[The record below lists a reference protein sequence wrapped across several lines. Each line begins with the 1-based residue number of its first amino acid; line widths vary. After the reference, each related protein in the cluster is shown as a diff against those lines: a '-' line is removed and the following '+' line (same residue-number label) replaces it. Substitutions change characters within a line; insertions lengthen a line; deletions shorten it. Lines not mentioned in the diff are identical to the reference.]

1 VHGFAIATGY
11 IGAALSVGMVIPQLV
26 RTLRH
31 RGLGGVSAMSWLIT
45 AAACFT
51 WLLYGVK
58 GHVWPQVPGNAL
70 MIPGEAVIVLVVPAR
85 LTVIKRAGLLAATA
99 GTLLLVAVLI
109 PADYLG
115 YLAFAFSLVA
125 SAPQVITSVLR
136 RGAGRSAVS
145 IPAWLLRGG
154 AQLFWLYYGLVMHNG
169 PIVVAAVVTL
179 VSAAAVI
186 ATESATLISAR
197 LSRRLADPLQAD
209 EQAGVVEVIGQE

>member
-45 AAACFT
+45 AAACFS

-70 MIPGEAVIVLVVPAR
+70 MIPGEAVIVLITPAR
-85 LTVIKRAGLLAATA
+85 LTIAQRAGLLAAAA
-99 GTLLLVAVLI
+99 GTLILVTAVI
-109 PADYLG
+109 SSDDLG
-115 YLAFAFSLVA
+115 YLAFALSLAA
-125 SAPQVITSVLR
+125 SAPQVVTSLLR

-179 VSAAAVI
+179 VSATAVI
-186 ATESATLISAR
+186 TTESAALISTR

-209 EQAGVVEVIGQE
+209 EQAAVVEVVGQE

>member
-11 IGAALSVGMVIPQLV
+11 IGAALSLGMVIPQLV

-70 MIPGEAVIVLVVPAR
+70 MIPGEVVIVLVTPAR
-85 LTVIKRAGLLAATA
+85 LNMVRRAGLLAATG
-99 GTLLLVAVLI
+99 GTLILVAVLI
-109 PADYLG
+109 PTDYLG

-125 SAPQVITSVLR
+125 SAPQVVTSLLR

-154 AQLFWLYYGLVMHNG
+154 SQLFWLYYGLIMHNG

-186 ATESATLISAR
+186 ATESATR
-197 LSRRLADPLQAD
+197 LGRRPAAAPLP
-209 EQAGVVEVIGQE
+209 QAGDPA